1 MGLTVVGA
9 VIADAL
15 GDTPTPLPATTVVT
29 GAVNRPVRS
38 LATASA
44 TRRPNH
50 DAVEGSIAT
59 AEGSIAT
66 AEGSI
71 ATAARSVDPRRDF
84 TWSAASAVDGPRG
97 VSRGDGRCDGRVDSV
112 DDELR
117 DDTAEESDP
126 DEPRDPAESA
136 SAKGI
141 AAAAEPT
148 PRAMASEP
156 TRPT

>member
-50 DAVEGSIAT
+50 DAV
-59 AEGSIAT
+59 EGSIAT

-148 PRAMASEP
+148 PRATASAP